1 MPGARELRTLTRNA
15 LRRSGVSAVILVA
28 FVALAAML
36 AGAAAALVVSAT
48 GATEALMQRART
60 PHYLQM
66 HTGPVDRDRMAAFA
80 EQNPLVAQW
89 AVVPMLTVDGA
100 AVRISGPGVDTTLAD
115 SLQDNSFVTQN
126 AEFDFLLD
134 TDDRV
139 IQPAP
144 GTVWLPLFYREELGL
159 ATGNV
164 VTVTGPGA
172 TAGTPAQTRLVVAGF
187 LRDSQMNSSYA
198 SSKRLLVA
206 PDDLAAVQ
214 RTVAETGT
222 IEQLIQF
229 RLTDPAAV
237 GTFEVQY
244 REAGLEAGGPTITW
258 SLFTLVNS
266 LSEGITAAIVIL
278 VTVLLVAIALLCVR
292 FTLLTTIEQDQ
303 RQIGV
308 LKAVGVRG
316 RDLRRLYTGRYLALA
331 VAGALLG
338 VALAPLL
345 SRSLLARV
353 DLFMGPSGRGGW
365 ALLVGWVLA
374 AGIVA
379 VVGLSVRRT
388 LRALDR
394 VSPVEALRSGTA
406 AAGRVRRTPRWL
418 SVSRGRLGA
427 NLSLG
432 LADLGRRPGMYA
444 VPLVIF
450 TLASFILIVPQN
462 LYSTVTAPGFITHM
476 GAGVS
481 DLRIDIRQTADP
493 RRAGELDAALAGD
506 PQVARHSL
514 LVTADYAATAADGT
528 DVRLKIESG
537 DLAMFPIRYAT
548 GQQPSAPDQLALS
561 TMQAQQLGARVGD
574 PVVVRPPG
582 GGQPLALTVVG
593 IYSDVTNGGRTAK
606 MVAPHTSTQVMW
618 STLLADVVPGADPAA
633 VVGAYAAANPDL
645 RVSSVDDYVQ
655 ATMGGTAQV
664 LRDASVIS
672 LLVGLAIAAL
682 ITALFLRL
690 LLTADSA
697 RVATLRA
704 LGFRD
709 GQIRAQYAIRTVV
722 LLLVGVV
729 LGAVLANTVG
739 GLLAGLL
746 LSGVGLTR
754 LDLIANPLLAW
765 LATPAVLLLTVAVT
779 AYASTRPG
787 ADQSIT
793 ATMKE

>member
-1 MPGARELRTLTRNA
+1 MPGIREMRTLTRNS
-15 LRRSGVSAVILVA
+15 LRRSGVTAVILVA

-36 AGAAAALVVSAT
+36 AGAAGALLVSAT

-66 HTGPVDRDRMAAFA
+66 HAGPVDDARMAAFA
-80 EQNPLVAQW
+80 EQNPLVDQW
-89 AVVPMLTVDGA
+89 AVDPILNVDGA
-100 AVRISGPGVDTTLAD
+100 AVRITGPGVDTTLAD
-115 SLQDNSFVTQN
+115 TLQDNSFVTQN
-126 AEFDFLLD
+126 ADFDHLLD
-134 TDDRV
+134 TENRI

-144 GTVWLPLFYREELGL
+144 GTIWLPLFYREELGL
-159 ATGNV
+159 ATGNL
-164 VTVTGPGA
+164 VTVTGPGGS
-172 TAGTPAQTRLVVAGF
+172 TGLTVAGF

-206 PDDLAAVQ
+206 PPDL
-214 RTVAETGT
+214 TTLEHTLGDTGT
-222 IEQLIQF
+222 IEHLIQF

-237 GTFEVQY
+237 GDFETQY
-244 REAGLEAGGPTITW
+244 RDAGLEAGGPTITW

-278 VTVLLVAIALLCVR
+278 VTVLLVGIALLCVR
-292 FTLLTTIEQDQ
+292 FTLLTTLQQDH

-308 LKAVGVRG
+308 LKAIGVRG
-316 RDLRRLYTGRYLALA
+316 RDLRRLYLGRYLALA
-331 VAGALLG
+331 LGGALLG
-338 VALAPLL
+338 VLLAPLL

-353 DLFMGPSGRGGW
+353 ELMMGPSGRGFW

-374 AGIVA
+374 ALIVA
-379 VVGLSVRRT
+379 VVLFSVRRT

-394 VSPVEALRSGTA
+394 ISPVEALQSGSTA

-418 SVSRGRLGA
+418 SVSGRLGA
-427 NLSLG
+427 NVSLA
-432 LADLGRRPGMYA
+432 LADLWRRPGVYA

-462 LYSTVTAPGFITHM
+462 LYSTVTAPDFITHM

-481 DLRIDIRQTADP
+481 DLRIDIRQNADP
-493 RRAGELDAALAGD
+493 RRAGELDAALAAD
-506 PQVARHSL
+506 PRVARHSV

-528 DVRLKIESG
+528 RVRLKIESG
-537 DLAMFPIRYAT
+537 DLQMFPITYAR
-548 GQQPSAPDQLALS
+548 GRQPTAVDQLALS
-561 TMQAQQLGARVGD
+561 RMQADQLGAQLGDRVLVT
-574 PVVVRPPG
+574 PSG
-582 GGQPLALTVVG
+582 GGQPLELTVVG

-606 MVAPHTSTQVMW
+606 MLAPHTSSAVMW
-618 STLLADVVPGADPAA
+618 STLLADVVPGTDPAT
-633 VVGAYAAANPDL
+633 VVEQYAAANPDL
-645 RVSSVDDYVQ
+645 RVSSVGDYVQ
-655 ATMGGTAQV
+655 ATMGGTALV

-682 ITALFLRL
+682 ITVLFLRL
-690 LLTADSA
+690 LLAADTA

-709 GQIRAQYAIRTVV
+709 GQIRAQYTVRAVV
-722 LLLVGVV
+722 LLLAGVV

-739 GLLAGLL
+739 GLLAGMLL
-746 LSGVGLTR
+746 FGVGLSG
-754 LDLIANPLLAW
+754 LHLIADPVLAW
-765 LATPAVLLLTVAVT
+765 LATPAALLLSVSVA
-779 AYASTRPG
+779 AYAGTRPG
-787 ADQSIT
+787 TDHSIT